1 MRVQDYIKNFIKS
14 ELEYIFILTDIE
26 FSELSYRDASGNYI
40 YDPEECDRDYGS
52 LSYPTFCGYY
62 IIRY

>member
-1 MRVQDYIKNFIKS
+1 MS

-26 FSELSYRDASGNYI
+26 FLELSYRDSSGKYI

-62 IIRY
+62 ITR